1 MKEVTR
7 NWTWPGDPGTSTG
20 SAEGWD
26 FMWDPFVGLFI
37 YIIVGY
43 LLTQLIR
50 KLGGFSSLKD
60 LSKRERTGRT
70 LGIIAGMGLC
80 GSCIAKTVSI
90 LVPGSLPMVT
100 KFTEWGIMWMVPM
113 IYTVELIAAFGLF
126 YKKYFKLGVW
136 FSVFNCVGAVVTHL
150 PDSADGPYWAS
161 SSGGLLILTLISA
174 LLYAPEMY
182 PKAITKLFGID
193 YNAEPKE

>member
-1 MKEVTR
+1 MNEATR
-7 NWTWPGDPGTSTG
+7 NWTWPGDPGTSIG
-20 SAEGWD
+20 SADGWS
-26 FMWDPFVGLFI
+26 FMWDPVLGLVI

-43 LLTQLIR
+43 LLSLLIR

-60 LSKRERTGRT
+60 LPKRESAGRT

-90 LVPGSLPMVT
+90 LVPGSLPMVH
-100 KFTEWGIMWMVPM
+100 KFTEWGIMWMIPM
-113 IYTVELIAAFGLF
+113 IYTVELIGAFGLF

-150 PDSADGPYWAS
+150 PDHADGPYWAS
-161 SSGGLLILTLISA
+161 SSGGLLILTLIGA

-182 PKAITKLFGID
+182 PKAITKLFGIE